1 MDDATMS
8 PPPPN
13 VTYLVADD
21 HQRRHMESVARLCG
35 ARYCPGV
42 TAAENPNLVK
52 PDPAKINTLSG
63 IFLGCMAAACLLV
76 AVGVDSLK
84 R

>member
-1 MDDATMS
+1 MDDNSSSSMLANHTHS
-8 PPPPN
+8 EVHIAN
-13 VTYLVADD
+13 
-21 HQRRHMESVARLCG
+21 VARLCG

-52 PDPAKINTLSG
+52 PDAEKINTLSG
-63 IFLGCMAAACLLV
+63 IFLGFMVAACV
-76 AVGVDSLK
+76 IVTFGVDSLK